1 MSTAP
6 TPFDPDAPNGGSRA
20 LVRRNP
26 DNMVEIEMVKA
37 VWGSDP
43 RFSDGINYRFV
54 RAEGRAFPVRR
65 CLIPASEFRM
75 GTDDHRYRVTLD
87 SGNFFYLAAIWD
99 PPLADWPLS
108 YRILTIEAGPDVSP
122 YQSRHGVIIERRDV
136 MHWLDGTRP
145 NEDLF
150 APPTRHSLFV
160 EPLRAQAALPL

>member
-6 TPFDPDAPNGGSRA
+6 TPFDPDAPQGGKRA

-26 DNMVEIEMVKA
+26 DDPAEIEMVEA

-43 RFSDGINYRFV
+43 RFSDGVNFRFV
-54 RAEGRAFPVRR
+54 RSEGRAFPARR

-75 GTDDHRYRVTLD
+75 GTGDHRYRVTLD

-108 YRILTIEAGPDVSP
+108 YRIVTMPAGADIIP
-122 YQSRHGVIIERRDV
+122 YQSRHGLIIQRRDV
-136 MHWLDGTRP
+136 MRWLDGTGIDK
-145 NEDLF
+145 DLL
-150 APPTRHSLFV
+150 AELPRHSLFV
-160 EPLRAQAALPL
+160 EPLKAQAALPL

>member
-1 MSTAP
+1 MGMAP
-6 TPFDPDAPNGGSRA
+6 TPFDPDAPDGGRRA
-20 LVRRNP
+20 LIRRNP
-26 DNMVEIEMVKA
+26 EDENEVEMVEA

-54 RAEGRAFPVRR
+54 RSEGRAFIKRR

-75 GTDDHRYRVTLD
+75 GTGDHRYRVTLD

-108 YRILTIEAGPDVSP
+108 YRILTIPAGADVIP
-122 YQSRHGVIIERRDV
+122 YQSRHGVIVHRRDV
-136 MHWLDGTRP
+136 MHWLDGTLP
-145 NEDLF
+145 NETLF
-150 APPTRHSLFV
+150 EELPRHTLFV

>member
-1 MSTAP
+1 MGMAP
-6 TPFDPDAPNGGSRA
+6 TPFDPDAPDGGRRA
-20 LVRRNP
+20 LIRRNP
-26 DNMVEIEMVKA
+26 EDENEVEMVEA

-54 RAEGRAFPVRR
+54 RSEGRAFIKRR

-75 GTDDHRYRVTLD
+75 GTGDHRYRVTLD

-108 YRILTIEAGPDVSP
+108 YRILTIPAGADVIP
-122 YQSRHGVIIERRDV
+122 YQSRHGVIVHRRDV
-136 MHWLDGTRP
+136 MHWLDGTLP
-145 NEDLF
+145 NETLF
-150 APPTRHSLFV
+150 EEPPRHTLFV

>member
-1 MSTAP
+1 MTAAP
-6 TPFDPDAPNGGSRA
+6 TPFDPDAPGRAERA

-26 DNMVEIEMVKA
+26 DDMAEIEMVKA

-54 RAEGRAFPVRR
+54 RSEGRAFPVRR

-75 GTDDHRYRVTLD
+75 GTGEHRYRVTLD

-108 YRILTIEAGPDVSP
+108 YRILTIAAGADIIP
-122 YQSRHGVIIERRDV
+122 YQTRHGVVVERRNV
-136 MHWLDGTRP
+136 MHWLDGTLP
-145 NEDLF
+145 DEELF
-150 APPTRHSLFV
+150 AAPPRHSFFV
-160 EPLRAQAALPL
+160 EPLRAQASLDL

>member
-1 MSTAP
+1 MGTAP
-6 TPFDPDAPNGGSRA
+6 TPFDPNTASDTTRA

-26 DNMVEIEMVKA
+26 DDMTEIEMVNA

-43 RFSDGINYRFV
+43 RFSDGVNYRFV
-54 RAEGRAFPVRR
+54 RSEGRAFPARR

-75 GTDDHRYRVTLD
+75 GTDDKRYRVTLD

-108 YRILTIEAGPDVSP
+108 YRILTIDAGPDVSP
-122 YQSRHGVIIERRDV
+122 HQSRHGVIVERRDV
-136 MHWLDGTRP
+136 MHWLDGTLP
-145 NEDLF
+145 NETLF
-150 APPTRHSLFV
+150 APPPKHSLFV

>member
-1 MSTAP
+1 MGMAP
-6 TPFDPDAPNGGSRA
+6 TPFDPDAPDGGRRA
-20 LVRRNP
+20 LIRRNP
-26 DNMVEIEMVKA
+26 EDENEVEMVEA

-54 RAEGRAFPVRR
+54 RSEGRTFPKRR

-75 GTDDHRYRVTLD
+75 GTGDHRYRVTLD

-108 YRILTIEAGPDVSP
+108 YRILTIPAGADVIP
-122 YQSRHGVIIERRDV
+122 YQSRHGVIVHRRDV
-136 MHWLDGTRP
+136 MHWLDGTLP
-145 NEDLF
+145 NETLF
-150 APPTRHSLFV
+150 EEPPRHALFV

>member
-1 MSTAP
+1 MTVAP
-6 TPFDPDAPNGGSRA
+6 TPFDSEAPSGGVTA

-26 DNMVEIEMVKA
+26 DDMTEVEMVNA

-54 RAEGRAFPVRR
+54 RAEGRAFPARR

-75 GTDDHRYRVTLD
+75 GTGDHRYRVTLD
-87 SGNFFYLAAIWD
+87 SGNFFYLAAVWD

-108 YRILTIEAGPDVSP
+108 YRILTIPAGADVIP
-122 YQSRHGVIIERRDV
+122 YQSRHGVIIERRNV
-136 MHWLDGTRP
+136 MHWLDGTLP
-145 NEDLF
+145 NEVLF
-150 APPTRHSLFV
+150 EEPPRHTLFV

>member
-1 MSTAP
+1 MAP
-6 TPFDPDAPNGGSRA
+6 TPFDPNAASDAARA

-26 DNMVEIEMVKA
+26 DDMTEIEMVNA

-43 RFSDGINYRFV
+43 RFSDGINYRFI
-54 RAEGRAFPVRR
+54 RSEGRAFPARR

-75 GTDDHRYRVTLD
+75 GTDDKRYRVTLD

-108 YRILTIEAGPDVSP
+108 YRILTIDAGPDVSP
-122 YQSRHGVIIERRDV
+122 YQSRHGVIVERRDV
-136 MHWLDGTRP
+136 MHWLDGTLP
-145 NEDLF
+145 NETLF
-150 APPTRHSLFV
+150 ALPPKHSLFV